1 MNWEVYMLMADNG
14 ALYTGIA
21 RDAEKR
27 FYQHLEDKNRGAKF
41 FRGNPPVTLMYR
53 EQAIDRSEASVRE
66 AQIKKLTRKQ
76 KEVLIEQFFL
86 NETDLIS

>member
-27 FYQHLEDKNRGAKF
+27 FYQHLEDKTKGAKF
-41 FRGNPPVTLMYR
+41 FRGNPPVTILYR
-53 EQAIDRSEASVRE
+53 EFAKDRSEASIRE
-66 AQIKKLTRKQ
+66 AQIKKLKRTE
-76 KEVLIEQFFL
+76 KEALIEGFFL
-86 NETDLIS
+86 DQANLMS